1 MQLTQN
7 IPVHSLHLR
16 ILDLCGHLGS
26 IFLLYFANDISL
38 KQGIPRNWI
47 VLNFTETAFTPLDH
61 LVPYGLHDGQL
72 GLEPFAVSLDSS
84 HDELLGEMRNSVLI
98 WRPGRL
104 VLHKVTVLKVQN
116 LEQELNL
123 GHVVHWNL
131 VFNFASQRAFNLEQ
145 NSVVRDAVGRTPDK
159 GIVPVLNKSNF
170 GGIFP
175 KPRVVQI
182 TYERLEERPVRR
194 GDVSCPFCL
203 ENLLS
208 NKCIR
213 RLVVIV
219 PNGRCDV
226 TRCDHIFTKFQ
237 PFVRPLVGVFR
248 LLELLYSFQELGHS
262 FP

>member
-26 IFLLYFANDISL
+26 IFFLYFTNDLSL

-47 VLNFTETAFTPLDH
+47 VQNFTESAFAPLDH
-61 LVPYGLHDGQL
+61 LVPHGLHDGQL
-72 GLEPFAVSLDSS
+72 GLEPFTVSLDPC
-84 HDELLGEMRNSVLI
+84 HDELLWDGDSVLI
-98 WRPGRL
+98 GSTGRL

-123 GHVVHWNL
+123 RHVVHRNL

-145 NSVVRDAVGRTPDK
+145 NTVVRDAVCGTPDK
-159 GIVPVLNKSNF
+159 RVVPVLDEANF
-170 GGIFP
+170 SRLFP
-175 KPRVVQI
+175 EPLVIHVADQ
-182 TYERLEERPVRR
+182 RLEEGAVCS
-194 GDVSCPFCL
+194 GGISCPFCL
-203 ENLLS
+203 ENLFADE
-208 NKCIR
+208 CIWG
-213 RLVVIV
+213 LVMVV
-219 PNGRCDV
+219 PDGRCDV
-226 TRCDHIFTKFQ
+226 ARGNHIFTKFQ